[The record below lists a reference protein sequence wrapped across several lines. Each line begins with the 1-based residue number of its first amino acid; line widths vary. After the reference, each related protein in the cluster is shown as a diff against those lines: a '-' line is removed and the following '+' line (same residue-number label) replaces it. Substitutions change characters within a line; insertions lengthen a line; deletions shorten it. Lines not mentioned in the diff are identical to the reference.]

1 MKILCN
7 HCKHFFEV
15 NPEKEGRVQYSK
27 EKSIF
32 RVELILKSPCPNCQ
46 SPLKVLSNEKQEHI
60 GYAYKPTAGKKIP
73 WAEKPKQTFTTP
85 PTTQNPAKVSPT
97 TETVYNP
104 SLAKKSAPTKEIK
117 KVFDPSK
124 QQKNVEPRIAISN
137 DFKVAKSS
145 AQKTSKTSMQDKP
158 MAKLPVDHNK
168 SVTLEDRVKAKLQ
181 LRLDSHHRYSVQ
193 SFKKSQPRNRVIIPN
208 LGKIAQHTS
217 QPKVY
222 LSILTIASMV
232 LIFGIMKSVFQGND
246 QTSIAKNE
254 PPKIE
259 EAMEEF
265 EPTHHD
271 DSVGGPGFPSETNKK
286 PGLDDE
292 VIKKIA
298 SNLQILHLPPLRQ
311 VTSTYGIRLDPFTK
325 KLAFHAGVDF
335 KADTGTK
342 IEAAMDGIVK
352 YAGRKSMYGNAV
364 VIKHENGYE
373 TLYGHLSKTMV
384 KQGDKIKQ
392 KDIIGLAGST
402 GRSTGPHLH
411 FELIK
416 NGKKIDPLSTD
427 LLDSKNKKKK

>member
-7 HCKHFFEV
+7 NCKHFFEV

-27 EKSIF
+27 TKSIF
-32 RVELILKSPCPNCQ
+32 RVELILKSPCPGCKT
-46 SPLKVLSNEKQEHI
+46 PLKVISNEKQQHI
-60 GYAYKPTAGKKIP
+60 GYTYEPTVAKKVLPEKSTQTLTKSATTKKMVEVSSTSETVLNPAQVKKPTPVDLSKEQENVETRIAM
-73 WAEKPKQTFTTP
+73 
-85 PTTQNPAKVSPT
+85 SP
-97 TETVYNP
+97 E
-104 SLAKKSAPTKEIK
+104 LEL
-117 KVFDPSK
+117 
-124 QQKNVEPRIAISN
+124 QKNKI
-137 DFKVAKSS
+137 
-145 AQKTSKTSMQDKP
+145 QKTSKPAEKKP
-158 MAKLPVDHNK
+158 I
-168 SVTLEDRVKAKLQ
+168 TLEERVKAKLQ

-193 SFKKSQPRNRVIIPN
+193 SFKKPLPPTKNKIIIPN
-208 LGKIAQHTS
+208 LGKITQHAS

-222 LSILTIASMV
+222 LSILTIAGLFLM
-232 LIFGIMKSVFQGND
+232 FGIMKSVFQG
-246 QTSIAKNE
+246 SEE
-254 PPKIE
+254 PSVASKPTPKIE

-271 DSVGGPGFPSETNKK
+271 ESMGGPSFPSETDKK
-286 PGLDDE
+286 TGLEDE
-292 VIKKIA
+292 TIKKIA

-342 IEAAMDGIVK
+342 IEAAMDGVVK

-373 TLYGHLSKTMV
+373 TLYGHLSKMNV

-427 LLDSKNKKKK
+427 LLDSKKKKK

>member
-7 HCKHFFEV
+7 NCKHFFEV
-15 NPEKEGRVQYSK
+15 NPEKEGRVQYTK
-27 EKSIF
+27 TKSIF
-32 RVELILKSPCPNCQ
+32 RVELILKSPCPGCKT
-46 SPLKVLSNEKQEHI
+46 PLKVISNEKQQHI
-60 GYAYKPTAGKKIP
+60 GYTYEPTVAKKVLTQKPAQ
-73 WAEKPKQTFTTP
+73 KPEVSSTSETVF
-85 PTTQNPAKVSPT
+85 NPAQV
-97 TETVYNP
+97 
-104 SLAKKSAPTKEIK
+104 KKTA
-117 KVFDPSK
+117 VADPSK
-124 QQKNVEPRIAISN
+124 EQENVETRIAIKA
-137 DFKVAKSS
+137 DLEQPKQVEKK
-145 AQKTSKTSMQDKP
+145 QVIKKQPEVKR
-158 MAKLPVDHNK
+158 
-168 SVTLEDRVKAKLQ
+168 TLTVEERVKAKLKQ
-181 LRLDSHHRYSVQ
+181 RIDSHHRYSVQ
-193 SFKKSQPRNRVIIPN
+193 SFKKPQPPTKNKIIIPN
-208 LGKIAQHTS
+208 LGKITQHAS

-222 LSILTIASMV
+222 LSILTIAGLFLM
-232 LIFGIMKSVFQGND
+232 FGIMKSVFQGGE
-246 QTSIAKNE
+246 E
-254 PPKIE
+254 PSVAQKETPKVE

-271 DSVGGPGFPSETNKK
+271 DSMGGPSFPSETDKK
-286 PGLDDE
+286 TGLEDE
-292 VIKKIA
+292 TIKKIA

-342 IEAAMDGIVK
+342 IEAAMDGVVK

-373 TLYGHLSKTMV
+373 TLYGHLSKMMV
-384 KQGDKIKQ
+384 KQGEKIKQ

-427 LLDSKNKKKK
+427 LLDSKKKK